1 MGAGALYRNERE
13 KLLRV
18 NENLARQYRFI
29 QETLADSGC
38 TLELRPEII
47 KKLHHIAMGGVY
59 SCAGNYRDRHREPR
73 VSSVVIRGSKHK
85 PPEDDHVE
93 GLVEQ
98 LCETVNRSISEE
110 PLRATAMMMWKLA
123 WIHPFRGGNG
133 RTARAAA
140 YLTLC
145 VGVKQF
151 LPGRPTITEYLDE
164 NRARYIDALQDA
176 DAAWLRSQVPDVS
189 MMVKLLD
196 EMLTQQL
203 SPSHRPIVARA
214 PVNPAMFKVIQ
225 PMIAK
230 SLPPAAD
237 GDPSTEE
244 T

>member
-13 KLLRV
+13 KLIRV

-47 KKLHHIAMGGVY
+47 KKLHRIAIRGVY
-59 SCAGNYRDRHREPR
+59 SCAGKYRNRYRKPR
-73 VSSVVIRGSKHK
+73 VSSIVIRGSNHE

-98 LCETVNRSISEE
+98 LCETVNQLIKEE
-110 PLRATAMMMWKLA
+110 PLRATALMMWRLA

-145 VGVKQF
+145 VGLKQF
-151 LPGRPTITEYLDE
+151 LPGRPTIAEYLDA
-164 NRARYIDALQDA
+164 NRDQYIEALRDA
-176 DAAWLRSQVPDVS
+176 DKGWLTSQVPDVS

-196 EMLTQQL
+196 EMLIRQL
-203 SPSHRPIVARA
+203 A
-214 PVNPAMFKVIQ
+214 PPPKPLMVREPENPAMYEVIQ
-225 PMIAK
+225 PIIARV
-230 SLPPAAD
+230 LPAPSD
-237 GDPSTEE
+237 GERPTDEA
-244 T
+244 